1 MRKPIQTMV
10 NIEDL
15 TFSVYRR
22 HDDGVLE
29 HLNGKHHGTPVP
41 GAVFTD
47 RDDAVAYVEE
57 ANNKDPGSFH
67 YICVTG
73 WQSRGLWLRWEVV

>member
-1 MRKPIQTMV
+1 MKR
-10 NIEDL
+10 IEDL

-29 HLNGKHHGTPVP
+29 HLNGKHDGTPVP
-41 GAVFTD
+41 GAVFTFTEY
-47 RDDAVAYVEE
+47 DDAKAYVEE

-67 YICVTG
+67 YVCVTG
-73 WQSRGLWLRWEVV
+73 W

>member
-1 MRKPIQTMV
+1 MV

-29 HLNGKHHGTPVP
+29 HLNGKHDGTPVP

-47 RDDAVAYVEE
+47 YNVAKAYVEV
-57 ANNKDPGSFH
+57 ANSKDPGSFH
-67 YICVTG
+67 YVCVRG
-73 WQSRGLWLRWEVV
+73 W

>member
-1 MRKPIQTMV
+1 MKTMV
-10 NIEDL
+10 NIKDIPFLKDL

-29 HLNGKHHGTPVP
+29 YLNSRNDGTPVP
-41 GAVFTD
+41 GAVFAEY
-47 RDDAVAYVEE
+47 DDAKAYVEE

-67 YICVTG
+67 YICFNG
-73 WQSRGLWLRWEVV
+73 WPA

>member
-1 MRKPIQTMV
+1 MKTMV

-29 HLNGKHHGTPVP
+29 YLNSQDDGTPVP
-41 GAVFTD
+41 GAVFTFTEYA
-47 RDDAVAYVEE
+47 DAKAYVEE

-67 YICVTG
+67 YVCVTG
-73 WQSRGLWLRWEVV
+73 W

>member
-1 MRKPIQTMV
+1 MKTMV

-29 HLNGKHHGTPVP
+29 YLNSQDEGTPVP

-47 RDDAVAYVEE
+47 YNVAKAYVEE

-73 WQSRGLWLRWEVV
+73 W

>member
-1 MRKPIQTMV
+1 MKTMVNIV

-29 HLNGKHHGTPVP
+29 HLNGKDDGTPVP
-41 GAVFTD
+41 GAVFNFTEYHV
-47 RDDAVAYVEE
+47 AEAYVEE

-73 WQSRGLWLRWEVV
+73 W